1 MIDRRQI
8 SASLASLLCAPTT
21 LRAQTFPA
29 KQITIVVPFAA
40 GGPSD
45 AMARLIA
52 QGLTEIT
59 GSQTIVENIV
69 GAGGTTG
76 SARVARAEPDGHT
89 IVFGNIGT
97 HAANV
102 GLYKRLP
109 YDPIADFEPITM
121 IASVPFILSVKTAST
136 ARDFASFRKLA
147 AEQGEKL
154 SYGSAG
160 VGSASHLASLM
171 LMAAIGSKAVHVP
184 YRGAGPALNDL
195 IAGQLDFMSDQTVT
209 MLPHAQAGSVRP
221 LAVLS
226 KQRMA
231 QLPDVPTAS
240 EGGVDDFE
248 VEAWNALFAPRGT
261 PAALVQR
268 LHMLVSAAI
277 ARDSI
282 RPRFSQFGAKV
293 PDPEQAGP
301 APLRTHVAA
310 EVRRWSEA
318 IRAAGVS
325 VD

>member
-1 MIDRRQI
+1 MINRRQL
-8 SASLASLLCAPTT
+8 SVGFASLVCAPSV
-21 LRAQTFPA
+21 LHAQSFPT

-59 GSQTIVENIV
+59 GSQTIVENVV

-97 HAANV
+97 HAANA
-102 GLYKRLP
+102 GLYKQLLYNP
-109 YDPIADFEPITM
+109 VADFEPITM
-121 IASVPFILSVKTAST
+121 VASVPFILSVKASSP
-136 ARDFASFRKLA
+136 APDFAAFRKLA
-147 AEQGEKL
+147 VEQGDRL

-171 LMAAIGSKAVHVP
+171 LIAAIGSKAVHVP

-221 LAVLS
+221 VAVLS
-226 KQRMA
+226 RERIA
-231 QLPDVPTAS
+231 QLPNVPTAI
-240 EGGVDDFE
+240 EGGVPDFE
-248 VEAWNALFAPRGT
+248 VEAWNALFAPKGT
-261 PAALVQR
+261 PAAIVQR
-268 LHMLVSAAI
+268 LNQLVADAMR
-277 ARDSI
+277 RDSI
-282 RPRFSQFGAKV
+282 RPRFAQFGAKTPT
-293 PDPEQAGP
+293 PDQAGP
-301 APLRTHVAA
+301 APLRIHVAA
-310 EVRRWSEA
+310 EVKRWSEA

-325 VD
+325 VE